1 MLRPSFSR
9 AVTAEREFVGFV
21 VGGIGAVALAA
32 LLVTVRGEIV
42 NANAALALVLPV
54 FAASVIGGRWP
65 AVSTAIIAALS
76 FDFFFTQP
84 YQSLKIDSHNDVETL
99 IVFLVVALIAAE
111 IGIRGRHTSGEAKRS
126 KSEVERLY
134 RVAELGARAADT
146 GDVVLAV
153 QAEMIGLFDLE
164 DCDYEAT
171 ASYALPKLGA
181 KGALEDAP
189 LRYVGRDFE
198 LPHSGVEVPV
208 VAHGVSYG
216 RLVLRPR
223 AGTSATMEQRRVA
236 IALADEL
243 GLALAS
249 TRRAG

>member
-1 MLRPSFSR
+1 MLRPSFTH
-9 AVTAEREFVGFV
+9 AVRPERELLGFV
-21 VGGIGAVALAA
+21 VGGIGAVGLAA
-32 LLVTVRGEIV
+32 AMVTIRGEIIP
-42 NANAALALVLPV
+42 ANAALALVLPV
-54 FAASVIGGRWP
+54 LAASVIGGRWP
-65 AVSTAIIAALS
+65 AVATAIVAALS
-76 FDFFFTQP
+76 FDFFFTKP
-84 YQSLKIDSHNDVETL
+84 YQSLKIESHNDVETTIIL
-99 IVFLVVALIAAE
+99 LVVALIAAE
-111 IGIRGRHTSGEAKRS
+111 IGIRGRSRTGEAKRS

-134 RVAELGARAADT
+134 RVAELGARGSDT

-164 DCDYEAT
+164 NCDFEAT
-171 ASYALPKLGA
+171 ASYPLPKLGV
-181 KGALEDAP
+181 KGAIEDAP
-189 LRYVGRDFE
+189 LRFAGHDFE
-198 LPHSGVEVPV
+198 LPETGLEVPV

-223 AGTSATMEQRRVA
+223 PRTSASMEQRRVA